1 MSGRDRKIEKC
12 GHSEDLKYQRE
23 AEFLE
28 SGVSGKP
35 RGRSPGVR
43 GGVSDPKARSVAPNG
58 VRGSGSC
65 ETRRC
70 LRRLRVLSGKN
81 SPPLRGR

>member
-12 GHSEDLKYQRE
+12 GHSEDLKSQRE

-58 VRGSGSC
+58 VGVVGRVKLVDAFVDLGS
-65 ETRRC
+65 
-70 LRRLRVLSGKN
+70 
-81 SPPLRGR
+81 